1 MYSIECLVLYNK
13 RPNQVTRRPELV
25 TRHDIWGRLTNRGT
39 WFSHLPKTWQ
49 SMYISIFVTIRDY
62 SSLFATIR
70 HYSLLFVTIRYY
82 SSLFATSR
90 HYSLLFV
97 TIRDYSSL
105 FATIR
110 DYSQYSVI
118 IRVLLPAAVVG
129 YARLPYCID
138 FLIEHGVNC
147 KIFFE
152 IQDLTMRCPIRL
164 CRDWNDG
171 VAIFTKLSLVFLC
184 RN

>member
-1 MYSIECLVLYNK
+1 MFLNALTLDTYKMSRYCHTSYKRRKPCKAHSICITKLIRSRLSTSVYSIECLVFYNK

-25 TRHDIWGRLTNRGT
+25 TRHDIWARLTNRGT

-70 HYSLLFVTIRYY
+70 HYSPLFVTI
-82 SSLFATSR
+82 R

-97 TIRDYSSL
+97 TIRHLSSLFATIRHYSRLFVTVRDYSRL

-118 IRVLLPAAVVG
+118 IRVL
-129 YARLPYCID
+129 
-138 FLIEHGVNC
+138 
-147 KIFFE
+147 
-152 IQDLTMRCPIRL
+152 
-164 CRDWNDG
+164 
-171 VAIFTKLSLVFLC
+171 
-184 RN
+184 